1 MFLKPDAWPLW
12 LGEEPAGPPELEAM
26 LAPYPSHAGRW
37 ARALGTSRT
46 MTRGLSSRLQSM
58 NLHRR
63 LAAVFLMLT
72 RVGCIQGPQSQ
83 GQAPYA
89 PYSLDSNGNVHD
101 RGGDGGSG
109 GDM

>member
-1 MFLKPDAWPLW
+1 
-12 LGEEPAGPPELEAM
+12 
-26 LAPYPSHAGRW
+26 
-37 ARALGTSRT
+37 
-46 MTRGLSSRLQSM
+46 M
-58 NLHRR
+58 NLHRW
-63 LAAVFLMLT
+63 LAAVFLVSTL
-72 RVGCIQGPQSQ
+72 VGCVQGPKSQ

>member
-1 MFLKPDAWPLW
+1 MNP
-12 LGEEPAGPPELEAM
+12 
-26 LAPYPSHAGRW
+26 HRW
-37 ARALGTSRT
+37 
-46 MTRGLSSRLQSM
+46 
-58 NLHRR
+58 
-63 LAAVFLMLT
+63 LAAVIVILALA
-72 RVGCIQGPQSQ
+72 GCVQTPQRQ

>member
-1 MFLKPDAWPLW
+1 
-12 LGEEPAGPPELEAM
+12 
-26 LAPYPSHAGRW
+26 
-37 ARALGTSRT
+37 
-46 MTRGLSSRLQSM
+46 M
-58 NLHRR
+58 NLHRWF
-63 LAAVFLMLT
+63 AAVFLTLT
-72 RVGCIQGPQSQ
+72 LVGCVQGPQSQ

>member
-1 MFLKPDAWPLW
+1 MRHGGYLFQCSP
-12 LGEEPAGPPELEAM
+12 
-26 LAPYPSHAGRW
+26 LAPLLGGRDHSCWPVSASVGKVKDNDPS
-37 ARALGTSRT
+37 LIEPI
-46 MTRGLSSRLQSM
+46 GLRSM

-72 RVGCIQGPQSQ
+72 LVGCVQGPQSQ

-89 PYSLDSNGNVHD
+89 PYSPDSNGNVHD